1 MLRIRISPVLVWSSA
16 RDAPHE
22 AFPLPEGCDEAYV
35 VANGVRLLKWR
46 ITTTSQF
53 GNDLGDEAN
62 ILEKEGCDACAL

>member
-1 MLRIRISPVLVWSSA
+1 M
-16 RDAPHE
+16 
-22 AFPLPEGCDEAYV
+22 PEGCDEAYV